1 MYRVEEATEY
11 GTDNKFWQIR
21 PRYLAKSG
29 GGPWPTLPRFKTE
42 AEAKAFAA
50 ILDCA
55 HADGVRHMKEAMRE
69 LFDLSAVDHDH

>member
-1 MYRVEEATEY
+1 MYRVREVTNFHTREKSWE
-11 GTDNKFWQIR
+11 IHLR
-21 PRYLAKSG
+21 HLAKSD

-55 HADGVRHMKEAMRE
+55 HADGVRYMKEAMRE